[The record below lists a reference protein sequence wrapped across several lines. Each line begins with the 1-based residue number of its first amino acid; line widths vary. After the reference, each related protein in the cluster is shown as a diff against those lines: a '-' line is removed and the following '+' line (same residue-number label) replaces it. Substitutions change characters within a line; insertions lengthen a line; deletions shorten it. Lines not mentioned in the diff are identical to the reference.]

1 MAEGVNSYD
10 VNGTGLGEPLIHFIH
25 KFTVAGGAGVVSG
38 RLQPVIHIVV
48 RALPSKFRSNSV
60 ALALFLFYTNTFSSS
75 TPPQH
80 GRNSSRKLAHQSR
93 ASSSFAATSRLGSI
107 LGPTRSPHVTS
118 LRHRLSR
125 SQTKHDTTST
135 MADETI
141 ATVPVDAQ
149 EPTIATATEPTETTQ
164 PDAEIST
171 ITKEDEEIAG
181 EQATTEVTAPDGD
194 TTEVL
199 DGPSAIENAT
209 DATPGTGRKEKRK
222 SVSGVPE
229 HKIKKLNKKKSM
241 PTLNLDCKPGEFYWA
256 RLKGYPP
263 WPAIICDEQM
273 LPESLLASRPV
284 STSRPDGSLRDDFK
298 AGGKNARERTFPI
311 MFLSTNEFSWM
322 INTAL
327 TPLDPKECLEKPK
340 AKMTK
345 ALQDAYKLGSEDHP
359 MEYYKKLLNLWQEE
373 EQKFAKEA
381 AEHEAEAARVAEE
394 KKAQDAENAAKV
406 ETEEATDKKKK
417 KAPRKSKGGDDDL
430 EMEDAEAPKSS
441 KKRKKAADSDAENV
455 QAKKTPK
462 VTKLNGPKTPNGE
475 STKKSTTKPKKKVT
489 APKPDEAE
497 EEAKP
502 QMTESE
508 KLNQREKAV
517 LYLRHRLQKGFLSRD
532 AKPQEGEMS
541 AMADF
546 FSQLE
551 NYDTLEPFIIRTTK
565 IHKVLKAIVK
575 LATIPKEEEYNFK
588 KRSAAMLEIWN
599 KRMEADGEGAPASAV
614 EAKDEEKDEKVPAT
628 NGDAKAE
635 PETKEGAEDAVEEK
649 GAEKVADEAAEKSE
663 EKAVEKADDDAKMQ
677 DLSEAP
683 EVPAEK
689 GVPSSEAKDEAAVA
703 DVTDVADVSMQS
715 AAEDVAVE
723 VA

>member
-1 MAEGVNSYD
+1 
-10 VNGTGLGEPLIHFIH
+10 
-25 KFTVAGGAGVVSG
+25 
-38 RLQPVIHIVV
+38 
-48 RALPSKFRSNSV
+48 
-60 ALALFLFYTNTFSSS
+60 
-75 TPPQH
+75 
-80 GRNSSRKLAHQSR
+80 
-93 ASSSFAATSRLGSI
+93 
-107 LGPTRSPHVTS
+107 
-118 LRHRLSR
+118 
-125 SQTKHDTTST
+125 
-135 MADETI
+135 MADETT

-149 EPTIATATEPTETTQ
+149 EVSSTNAPSDVTLSSLRPAQPTATATEPTEPTETTH

-171 ITKEDEEIAG
+171 ITKEDKEIAG
-181 EQATTEVTAPDGD
+181 EQATTEVNAPDGD

-199 DGPSAIENAT
+199 DGPSAVENAI

-373 EQKFAKEA
+373 EQKFAKEV
-381 AEHEAEAARVAEE
+381 AEREAEQARVAEE
-394 KKAQDAENAAKV
+394 KKVQDAENAAKE
-406 ETEEATDKKKK
+406 ETEEAKDKKKK

-430 EMEDAEAPKSS
+430 DMEDAEAPKSS

-455 QAKKTPK
+455 QVCSSLPGSSEFVLISSQAKKTPK

-475 STKKSTTKPKKKVT
+475 SAKKSTSKPKKKVT
-489 APKPDEAE
+489 APKADEAE

-517 LYLRHRLQKGFLSRD
+517 LYLRHRLQKGFLSRET
-532 AKPQEGEMS
+532 KPQEGEMS

-546 FSQLE
+546 FTQLE

-614 EAKDEEKDEKVPAT
+614 EAKDEQKEEVAPVT
-628 NGDAKAE
+628 NGDAKTE
-635 PETKEGAEDAVEEK
+635 PAAKEGAEDAVEEK
-649 GAEKVADEAAEKSE
+649 GAEKVADEAAEKIE
-663 EKAVEKADDDAKMQ
+663 EKVVDKADEDAKMQ
-677 DLSEAP
+677 DLTEAP
-683 EVPAEK
+683 EVPVEK
-689 GVPSSEAKDEAAVA
+689 GFPSSEAKDEAAVA

>member
-1 MAEGVNSYD
+1 
-10 VNGTGLGEPLIHFIH
+10 
-25 KFTVAGGAGVVSG
+25 
-38 RLQPVIHIVV
+38 
-48 RALPSKFRSNSV
+48 
-60 ALALFLFYTNTFSSS
+60 
-75 TPPQH
+75 
-80 GRNSSRKLAHQSR
+80 
-93 ASSSFAATSRLGSI
+93 
-107 LGPTRSPHVTS
+107 
-118 LRHRLSR
+118 
-125 SQTKHDTTST
+125 

-141 ATVPVDAQ
+141 ANVPVDAQ
-149 EPTIATATEPTETTQ
+149 EVSSTNAPSDVTSSSLRPAQPTIATATEPTETTQ

-199 DGPSAIENAT
+199 DGPSAVENAT

-394 KKAQDAENAAKV
+394 KKAQDAENVAKV

-614 EAKDEEKDEKVPAT
+614 EAKDEEKDEVVPAT

-635 PETKEGAEDAVEEK
+635 PATKGGAEDAVEEK
-649 GAEKVADEAAEKSE
+649 GAEKVADEAAEKIE
-663 EKAVEKADDDAKMQ
+663 EKAIEKADDDAKMQ

>member
-1 MAEGVNSYD
+1 MAE
-10 VNGTGLGEPLIHFIH
+10 EM
-25 KFTVAGGAGVVSG
+25 
-38 RLQPVIHIVV
+38 
-48 RALPSKFRSNSV
+48 
-60 ALALFLFYTNTFSSS
+60 NT
-75 TPPQH
+75 
-80 GRNSSRKLAHQSR
+80 
-93 ASSSFAATSRLGSI
+93 
-107 LGPTRSPHVTS
+107 
-118 LRHRLSR
+118 
-125 SQTKHDTTST
+125 
-135 MADETI
+135 
-141 ATVPVDAQ
+141 TVPVDAPQ
-149 EPTIATATEPTETTQ
+149 VSSINARSDVTLSPLRPAQPAAATEPTETTQ
-164 PDAEIST
+164 ADGETTT
-171 ITKEDEEIAG
+171 ITKQDEEIAG
-181 EQATTEVTAPDGD
+181 EQATTEVNAPDGD

-199 DGPSAIENAT
+199 DGPSGVENAT

-229 HKIKKLNKKKSM
+229 HKMKKLNKKKSM
-241 PTLNLDCKPGEFYWA
+241 PSLNLDCKPGEFYWA

-327 TPLDPKECLEKPK
+327 TPLEPKECLEKPK

-345 ALQDAYKLGSEDHP
+345 ALQDAYKLGSENHP
-359 MEYYKKLLNLWQEE
+359 MEFYKKLLHQWQEE

-381 AEHEAEAARVAEE
+381 AEFEAEQARLAEE
-394 KKAQDAENAAKV
+394 KKAQEAEDAAK
-406 ETEEATDKKKK
+406 EEMEEAKDKKKK
-417 KAPRKSKGGDDDL
+417 KAPRKSKSGDDDL

-441 KKRKKAADSDAENV
+441 KKRKKAADSDGENA

-475 STKKSTTKPKKKVT
+475 STSKTSTSKPKKKVT
-489 APKPDEAE
+489 APKADEAE

-502 QMTESE
+502 QMTEAE

-532 AKPQEGEMS
+532 QAPQEGEMS

-546 FSQLE
+546 FTQLE
-551 NYDTLEPFIIRTTK
+551 NYESLEPFIIRVTK

-575 LATIPKEEEYNFK
+575 LSIIPKDEEFNFK

-614 EAKDEEKDEKVPAT
+614 EAKGEEKEEAAPAT

-635 PETKEGAEDAVEEK
+635 TATKEGAEVAVQGKGEET
-649 GAEKVADEAAEKSE
+649 VADEAAEKIE
-663 EKAVEKADDDAKMQ
+663 EKAVEKADEHAPTQ
-677 DLSEAP
+677 NVSEPP

-689 GVPSSEAKDEAAVA
+689 EIPGIDAKDEA
-703 DVTDVADVSMQS
+703 DVADMSMQS
-715 AAEDVAVE
+715 AAEETVGE

>member
-1 MAEGVNSYD
+1 
-10 VNGTGLGEPLIHFIH
+10 
-25 KFTVAGGAGVVSG
+25 
-38 RLQPVIHIVV
+38 
-48 RALPSKFRSNSV
+48 
-60 ALALFLFYTNTFSSS
+60 
-75 TPPQH
+75 
-80 GRNSSRKLAHQSR
+80 
-93 ASSSFAATSRLGSI
+93 
-107 LGPTRSPHVTS
+107 
-118 LRHRLSR
+118 
-125 SQTKHDTTST
+125 
-135 MADETI
+135 MADETT

-149 EPTIATATEPTETTQ
+149 EVSSTNAPSDVTLSSLRPAQPAASATEPTETTQ

-171 ITKEDEEIAG
+171 ITKGDEEIAG

-199 DGPSAIENAT
+199 DGPLAVENAT

-373 EQKFAKEA
+373 EQKFAKEV
-381 AEHEAEAARVAEE
+381 AEREAEQARVAEE
-394 KKAQDAENAAKV
+394 KKVQDAENAAKE
-406 ETEEATDKKKK
+406 ETEEAKDKKKK

-475 STKKSTTKPKKKVT
+475 SAKKSTSKPKKKVT
-489 APKPDEAE
+489 APKADEAE

-517 LYLRHRLQKGFLSRD
+517 LYLRHRLQKGFLSREN
-532 AKPQEGEMS
+532 KPQENEMS

-546 FSQLE
+546 FTQLE

-614 EAKDEEKDEKVPAT
+614 EAKDEEKDEVAPAT

-635 PETKEGAEDAVEEK
+635 PVTKEGAEDAVEER
-649 GAEKVADEAAEKSE
+649 GAEKVADEAAEKIE
-663 EKAVEKADDDAKMQ
+663 EKADDDAKMQ
-677 DLSEAP
+677 DLSKAPEAP
-683 EVPAEK
+683 VEK
-689 GVPSSEAKDEAAVA
+689 AVLGSEAKDEAAVA

-715 AAEDVAVE
+715 AAEDVAVD
-723 VA
+723 AA